1 MKHRLTALGL
11 AALITLGGATLPALA
26 QSNSMSGSM
35 SSSGTMEP
43 AMKKLH
49 DAMGAMHTTG
59 DPDKDYLM
67 NLKMLRDAM
76 HGLMM
81 SEMAHGKN
89 AEVMSATKKAMA
101 TNSFKTFDALDQ
113 KFIAQ

>member
-1 MKHRLTALGL
+1 MKHGLTALGL
-11 AALITLGGATLPALA
+11 AALIALGGATLPALA

-35 SSSGTMEP
+35 SASGSMDP
-43 AMKKLH
+43 AMKTLH
-49 DAMGAMHTTG
+49 DKMGTMHATG
-59 DPDKDYLM
+59 DHDKDYLM

-89 AEVMSATKKAMA
+89 AEVMAATKKAMA
-101 TNSFKTFDALDQ
+101 TNGFKAFDALDQ
-113 KFIAQ
+113 KFISQ